1 MSTAVKPVRL
11 GRGMASCAVGVY
23 QCQLEGLLC
32 LPIDLIMCRLG
43 RPEAILFDEEELVVV
58 FFLLQEQAAVKY
70 VHNSG
75 NVVVIGYIGRN
86 L

>member
-1 MSTAVKPVRL
+1 MCCRSVPVPFSHYENC
-11 GRGMASCAVGVY
+11 M
-23 QCQLEGLLC
+23 CQLEGLLC